1 MRKRRCGQA
10 QNLRRQCRDARRSGA
25 DEDYLMADCMDPRIS
40 NPTAVTVRSLS
51 PSINSNARDCDDPAT
66 PVFRVIWR
74 AQAWDSPAVGGAERS
89 RPVEIADRAH
99 VRDDGRVVYEG
110 PAAELGWM
118 KNACSRLPV
127 RAARTRPSHDAAGA
141 FPLNRY
147 WTVAVRPAQ
156 PAQIWAIEEKSQA
169 TSGGL
174 SPIRT
179 VVSLRKR

>member
-1 MRKRRCGQA
+1 ME
-10 QNLRRQCRDARRSGA
+10 QN
-25 DEDYLMADCMDPRIS
+25 
-40 NPTAVTVRSLS
+40 VR
-51 PSINSNARDCDDPAT
+51 AA
-66 PVFRVIWR
+66 
-74 AQAWDSPAVGGAERS
+74 
-89 RPVEIADRAH
+89 VEIADRAH

-127 RAARTRPSHDAAGA
+127 RAARTRPSPCQTWARHDAAGA
-141 FPLNRY
+141 FPLNRF
-147 WTVAVRPAQ
+147 WTVAVR

>member
-1 MRKRRCGQA
+1 VE
-10 QNLRRQCRDARRSGA
+10 QN
-25 DEDYLMADCMDPRIS
+25 
-40 NPTAVTVRSLS
+40 VR
-51 PSINSNARDCDDPAT
+51 AA
-66 PVFRVIWR
+66 
-74 AQAWDSPAVGGAERS
+74 
-89 RPVEIADRAH
+89 VEIADRAH

-118 KNACSRLPV
+118 KNACARLPV
-127 RAARTRPSHDAAGA
+127 RAAWARHDAAGA
-141 FPLNRY
+141 FPHNRY
-147 WTVAVRPAQ
+147 WTVAVR